1 MNQNTNI
8 EPLYRTNVIL
18 WVAFLMSQF
27 IFLVLIFFAKKELFS
42 FDFTQP
48 ILSKEPI
55 AVLII
60 GMIAIFNF
68 ALSIYMK
75 SQMTQEAIDTQK
87 PAAVQSAQILAYAL
101 CESISIFSIVLAF
114 MFDYA
119 YFFVF
124 FALAILGIIL
134 HFPKRDNFIAAAY
147 KNNLENLK

>member
-1 MNQNTNI
+1 MPSNQNI

-27 IFLVLIFFAKKELFS
+27 IFLVLIFFAKKELFN

-48 ILSKEPI
+48 ILSKKPI
-55 AVLII
+55 AVLVI
-60 GMIAIFNF
+60 GMIALFNF

-75 SQMTQEAIDTQK
+75 SQMTQEAIDAQK
-87 PAAVQSAQILAYAL
+87 PAGVQSAQILAYAL

-124 FALAILGIIL
+124 FGLAILGIIL